1 MAVGSR
7 LGALALTA
15 AAAVV
20 EAATF
25 GSVQA
30 ATPGSLAQE
39 TQSSEAQSSQRLDV
53 KAYPLDRS
61 GESRVGKASF
71 YAASFAGRKMANGRR
86 MDPNNTNAASRTLPL
101 GTTARVTNLKTG
113 QSVIVTI
120 EDRGPYVRGRI
131 VDLSPSTAREIGI
144 TRREG
149 VAMVVVAPISVPLR
163 DGSVKSGD
171 GAVETRLAANELAES
186 SIPAF

>member
-7 LGALALTA
+7 FGALALTA

-25 GSVQA
+25 GMASA
-30 ATPGSLAQE
+30 ATSESLAQE
-39 TQSSEAQSSQRLDV
+39 PSSKTPSSQRLEI

-61 GESRVGKASF
+61 GQSQVGKASY
-71 YAASFAGRKMANGRR
+71 YAASFTGRKMANGRR
-86 MDPNNTNAASRTLPL
+86 MDPNTKNAASRTLPL

-131 VDLSPSTAREIGI
+131 VDLSPATAREIGI

-149 VAMVVVAPISVPLR
+149 VAMVVVAPISVPLS
-163 DGSVKSGD
+163 DGRVKPGD
-171 GAVETRLAANELAES
+171 GAFETRLAANELAES

>member
-7 LGALALTA
+7 LGALAMTA

-20 EAATF
+20 EAATL
-25 GSVQA
+25 GMASA
-30 ATPGSLAQE
+30 ATPGSLTQE
-39 TQSSEAQSSQRLDV
+39 QSSKAPSAQRLEV

-61 GESRVGKASF
+61 GESRIGKASF
-71 YAASFAGRKMANGRR
+71 YANFFAGRKMANGRR
-86 MDPNNTNAASRTLPL
+86 MDPNDKNAASRTLPL
-101 GTTARVTNLKTG
+101 GTPARVTNLKTG
-113 QSVIVTI
+113 RSVIVTI

-131 VDLSPSTAREIGI
+131 VDLSPSTAQEIGI

-163 DGSVKSGD
+163 DGRVKPGD
-171 GAVETRLAANELAES
+171 GAVERLAANESEDPS
-186 SIPAF
+186 SPAF

>member
-15 AAAVV
+15 AAVV
-20 EAATF
+20 VGAATF
-25 GSVQA
+25 EIASA
-30 ATPGSLAQE
+30 ATPESLAKE
-39 TQSSEAQSSQRLDV
+39 QSSETPSSRRLDI

-61 GESRVGKASF
+61 GHAQVGKASF
-71 YAASFAGRKMANGRR
+71 YAAFFAGRKMANGRR
-86 MDPNNTNAASRTLPL
+86 MNPNDTIAASRTLPL

-113 QSVIVTI
+113 RSVVVTI

-149 VAMVVVAPISVPLR
+149 VAMVAVSPISVPLR
-163 DGSVKSGD
+163 DGRVKAGD
-171 GAVETRLAANELAES
+171 GAFETRLAANELAES

>member
-7 LGALALTA
+7 LGALAMTA
-15 AAAVV
+15 AAAAV

-25 GSVQA
+25 GLAQA
-30 ATPGSLAQE
+30 ATPEGLAQQTQSSE
-39 TQSSEAQSSQRLDV
+39 TQSSKRLDI
-53 KAYPLDRS
+53 KAYPLDRT

-71 YAASFAGRKMANGRR
+71 YADFFAGRKMANGRR
-86 MDPNNTNAASRTLPL
+86 MDPNDKNAASRTLPL

-113 QSVIVTI
+113 RSVIVTI

-163 DGSVKSGD
+163 DGRVKPGD
-171 GAVETRLAANELAES
+171 GAVERLAANESEDPS
-186 SIPAF
+186 SPAF